1 MNARIC
7 QNCGQ
12 RFLSETIRDYIEFF
26 AMLGLTL
33 YAPILEVGLIRQG
46 RWVCVILNL
55 IGLVGLIYEMISR
68 HKLKAGEVVK
78 LGKRCPSCGGET
90 VQMNSP
96 LGQQLMA
103 IWPSSRVIDSERVD
117 AEQSII
123 QGADDEVLE
132 ASIGDPCENGA
143 NHS

>member
-78 LGKRCPSCGGET
+78 LGERCPSCGGET
-90 VQMNSP
+90 VQTNSP
-96 LGQQLMA
+96 LGEQLTA
-103 IWPSSRVIDSERVD
+103 YWSSPQPMD
-117 AEQSII
+117 EQ
-123 QGADDEVLE
+123 E
-132 ASIGDPCENGA
+132 ASEEPETAPVTGGEEN
-143 NHS
+143 SDVVRS